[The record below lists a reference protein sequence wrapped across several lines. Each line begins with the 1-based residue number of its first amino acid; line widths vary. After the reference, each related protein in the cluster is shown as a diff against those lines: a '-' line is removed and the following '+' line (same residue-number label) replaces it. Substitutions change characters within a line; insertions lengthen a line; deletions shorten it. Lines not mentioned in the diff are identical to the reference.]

1 VEAPY
6 QGSDMDDVDGLQL
19 RAAGL
24 HKELSKLEA
33 RATGRVIPARG

>member
-1 VEAPY
+1 
-6 QGSDMDDVDGLQL
+6 MDDVDGLQL

-33 RATGRVIPARG
+33 RAMGEVIQAQGLGQP